1 VTRRRARESG
11 VRYNGFMSA
20 HRRAEETSLRLHAAV
35 AERLAADPTR
45 VADARR
51 RVERW
56 IAEESVARE
65 YAEAWLTLLTEPLP
79 VLVERIVERSE
90 RMHDLR
96 QVSPFAGVLDPRT
109 RWRVRRA
116 SAP

>member
-1 VTRRRARESG
+1 M
-11 VRYNGFMSA
+11 RYNDVMSA
-20 HRRAEETSLRLHAAV
+20 HSRAEETSLRLHAAV
-35 AERLAADPTR
+35 AERLSADPTR
-45 VADARR
+45 VEDARR

-56 IAEESVARE
+56 LADESVARE
-65 YAEAWLTLLTEPLP
+65 YAEAWRALLDEPLP

-116 SAP
+116 SAS